1 MELMRSRE
9 TVGVRILV
17 SEAVRDLCMV
27 FSTPVMWSMVTSEN
41 WRLRGPTF
49 EIGGFDAY
57 ELTLYAFA

>member
-17 SEAVRDLCMV
+17 SEAVRDLCIV
-27 FSTPVMWSMVTSEN
+27 FSTPMMWSVAVLGKC
-41 WRLRGPTF
+41 RLRSSTF
-49 EIGGFDAY
+49 EVGGFNAY